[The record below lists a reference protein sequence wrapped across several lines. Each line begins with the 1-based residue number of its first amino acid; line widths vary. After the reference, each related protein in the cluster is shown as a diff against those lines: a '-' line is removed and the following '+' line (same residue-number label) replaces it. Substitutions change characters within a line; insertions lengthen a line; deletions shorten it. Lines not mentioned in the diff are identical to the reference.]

1 MPDISAA
8 AVTELAEY
16 AGPDDA
22 GPDGAAVGGC
32 DITVVLATFNGA
44 AYLRAQLLSLLD
56 QVDVT
61 WRLLWR
67 DDGSADDS
75 VAVLEAFERDSP
87 IRSDRLLDPR
97 HRLGVAGSYHALV
110 AQAPADTYIAFCD
123 QDDVWLPHKLSR
135 GHAAL
140 SLVPAATPALYCARQ
155 VLVDADLRP
164 LGTSMKLRPQPQFPM
179 ALAQNIATGCTVM
192 LNQAAAELLRAA
204 PPPAGTLHDWWSY
217 LLVSGASGR
226 LIIDDEPVVLY
237 RQHGLNQVGAPHTA
251 WRRAIAA
258 LRRGPGV
265 FMALFRE
272 HVAALC
278 DHQDL
283 LSPQARRT
291 AIDIARA
298 LRAGPRE
305 RLRVLR
311 QHRLRRQTF
320 LETALFAVWFLL
332 G

>member
-1 MPDISAA
+1 M
-8 AVTELAEY
+8 
-16 AGPDDA
+16 GP
-22 GPDGAAVGGC
+22 GQLGARGC
-32 DITVVLATFNGA
+32 DVTVVLASFNGA
-44 AYLRAQLLSLLD
+44 AYLRPQLRSLLD
-56 QVDVT
+56 QVDVS

-75 VAVLEAFERDSP
+75 VAVIEAFERESP
-87 IRSDRLLDPR
+87 IRSDRLRDPP
-97 HRLGVAGSYHALV
+97 HRLGIAGSYHALV
-110 AQAPADTYIAFCD
+110 GRAPVDCCIAFCD
-123 QDDVWLPHKLSR
+123 QDDVWLPRKLAR

-155 VLVDADLRP
+155 VLVDAALRP
-164 LGTSMKLRPQPQFPM
+164 LGTSMKLRPEPQFPM

-192 LNQAAAELLRAA
+192 LNPAAAALLRAA

-237 RQHGLNQVGAPHTA
+237 RQHGGNQVGAPHTA

-265 FMALFRE
+265 FMALFRD
-272 HVAALC
+272 HVTALC

-283 LSPQARRT
+283 LSPPARQAAT
-291 AIDIARA
+291 EIAQA
-298 LRAGPRE
+298 LRGGTRD

-311 QHRLRRQTF
+311 RHRLRRQTW
-320 LETALFAVWFLL
+320 LETALFAAWFLV